1 MLAQLRIAISLQFV
15 KHTIALKRNK
25 ESSIK
30 LCKGGKYYTIPVEQ
44 CRQKEAMR
52 EGFSK
57 E

>member
-1 MLAQLRIAISLQFV
+1 MLAQLRIATSLQFV
-15 KHTIALKRNK
+15 KHTISLKHNK

-30 LCKGGKYYTIPVEQ
+30 LCKGGKHYTIPIEQ

-52 EGFSK
+52 EGLSK